1 MSAEEFLKREMSVPP
16 GENTMAR
23 MMRIIDTM
31 YGDFY
36 LESEP
41 VDVSLYDFLESNDG
55 LTEEEIDA
63 LEKLELHRYYAIGVH
78 FGWVAIERIK

>member
-1 MSAEEFLKREMSVPP
+1 MSAEEFLKREMSIPP

-23 MMRIIDTM
+23 MLRIID
-31 YGDFY
+31 

-55 LTEEEIDA
+55 LTEEEIDS
-63 LEKLELHRYYAIGVH
+63 LRSLELHRYYAIGVH